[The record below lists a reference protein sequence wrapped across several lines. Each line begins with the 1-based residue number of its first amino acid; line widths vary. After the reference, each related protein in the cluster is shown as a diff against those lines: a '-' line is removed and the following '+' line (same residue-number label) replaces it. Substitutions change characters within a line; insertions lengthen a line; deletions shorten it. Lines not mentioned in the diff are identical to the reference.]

1 MPTSKAI
8 EKRTDAQAQNIFRK
22 NHSTILKRTD
32 RLFAKLMVAQWV
44 GGIIAALIFTPLE
57 WTGDASSI
65 HLNVWAA
72 VFLGGAIAS
81 LPVYLSYTRPGE
93 TSTRHVIGISQALFS
108 ALLIHLT
115 GGRLETHFHVFG
127 SLAFLSFYRDW
138 RVIASATL
146 IIALDHFIRGVWW
159 PSSVFGI
166 LTSSPWRWVEHAA
179 WVIFEDIFIVRNCI
193 ESIREMKV
201 QAHQQAEL
209 ENAHERT
216 ERIVEERTAQL
227 RHSKRRFSDIV
238 NHINGIVWEADPKTL
253 QFTFVSMQA
262 ERIAGYPVS
271 DWTETP
277 DFWQNHLHPDD
288 KERITALCKSHT
300 EKGLSHD
307 FEYRLLTADGDY
319 VWLHDLVTVE
329 MNEEGKPI
337 LLRGVMVDIADRKK
351 SEAELRAAK
360 EAVEEANELL
370 VESLNESKRLEKDAQ
385 SANVAKSKFL
395 ATMSHEIRTPMN
407 GVIGFTNLLL
417 ESSLDEEQEEFATSI
432 QNSSH
437 VLLNIINDILDISK
451 IEAGKLT
458 VENIDYD
465 LRQAIDD
472 VATLLSPA
480 AEDKGVELAVKFEND
495 FCPAVLGD
503 PGRIRQVIT
512 NIASNAVKFTETGH
526 VFIRIGMENENE
538 KLIRVEIEDTGIGIS
553 PEQQKQLFTS
563 FTQADSST
571 TRRYG
576 GTGLGLAISKHL
588 VNLMGGDIGI
598 DSTEGEGSTFWFTIP
613 KKASPQNQA
622 PIELPSRL
630 RDLRVLVV
638 DDHEINCRLLQD
650 QLTEWSIESEVAAS
664 GKEAL
669 EKLHHAAATDN
680 AFDIA
685 ILDYLLP
692 DMDCKELR
700 DRIQSEE
707 TIKKPLFIALGS
719 TAYRMQLKTMLD
731 SGFQSHLFKPLI
743 RPRLL
748 AQALTQATA
757 EPGAAKGTVTKRQKN
772 VETPIPLRAPAEAVV
787 QKEFRVLLAED
798 HPVNQKLAKRL
809 LSKIDCE
816 IEIANNGIEAIDKA
830 TSTRY
835 DAIFMDCQMPEMG
848 GLEATRKI
856 REIERESGLPG
867 RSEKELIPIIAI
879 TAGAMEGD
887 REICV
892 QAGMDDY
899 LTKPLKTTDLKA
911 AVDRWCKTTTVV
923 N

>member
-1 MPTSKAI
+1 MPDLHSLDKQI
-8 EKRTDAQAQNIFRK
+8 DAQASVIFRTQ
-22 NHSTILKRTD
+22 HSKILQRTD
-32 RLFAKLMVAQWV
+32 RWFSKLMIAQWI

-57 WTGDASSI
+57 WTGDISAI
-65 HLNVWAA
+65 HINVWAA
-72 VFLGGAIAS
+72 IFLGGAIAS

-93 TSTRHVIGISQALFS
+93 TATRHVIAVSQALFS

-201 QAHQQAEL
+201 QARQQAEL
-209 ENAHERT
+209 ENAHLRT
-216 ERIVEERTAQL
+216 ERIVLERTSQL
-227 RHSKRRFSDIV
+227 RQSQKRFSNIV
-238 NHINGIVWEADPKTL
+238 NHINGIVWEADPHS
-253 QFTFVSMQA
+253 FHFSFVSKQA
-262 ERIAGYPVS
+262 ERIAGYPLQE
-271 DWTETP
+271 WTENP
-277 DFWQNHLHPDD
+277 SFWKDHLHPDD
-288 KERITALCKSHT
+288 KERILNLCQKRTAHG
-300 EKGLSHD
+300 ESHD
-307 FEYRLLTADGDY
+307 FEYRILTQDGSY

-329 MNEEGKPI
+329 TNEAGEPI
-337 LLRGVMVDIADRKK
+337 LLRGVMIDIDDRKQ

-360 EAVEEANELL
+360 EAVEEANALL
-370 VESLNESKRLEKDAQ
+370 VESLNESKRLEKEAQ
-385 SANVAKSKFL
+385 SANIAKSKFL

-417 ESSLDEEQEEFATSI
+417 ESPLDEEQQEFATSI
-432 QNSSH
+432 QNSSQ

-451 IEAGKLT
+451 IEAGKLV

-465 LRQAIDD
+465 LSQAIDD
-472 VATLLSPA
+472 VAMLLSPA
-480 AEDKGVELAVKFEND
+480 AETKGVELAVKFEKD
-495 FCPAVLGD
+495 FCPKVVGD

-512 NIASNAVKFTETGH
+512 NIANNAIKFTDEGH
-526 VFIRIGMENENE
+526 VFLRIETDSSDSSKIRI
-538 KLIRVEIEDTGIGIS
+538 EIEDTGIGIT

-563 FTQADSST
+563 FNQADSST

-588 VNLMGGDIGI
+588 VNLMGGNIGMR
-598 DSTEGEGSTFWFTIP
+598 SSVGAGSTFWFTIP
-613 KKASPQNQA
+613 KNATPQEIA
-622 PIELPSRL
+622 PIELPSELQKR
-630 RDLRVLVV
+630 RVLVV
-638 DDHEINCRLLQD
+638 DDHEINRNLLRDQLQDWAIEASTAATGKQALDSLLQ
-650 QLTEWSIESEVAAS
+650 
-664 GKEAL
+664 
-669 EKLHHAAATDN
+669 AT
-680 AFDIA
+680 AEGRPFDIA

-692 DMDCKELR
+692 DMDCNQLR
-700 DRIQSEE
+700 ERIQSNP
-707 TIKKPLFIALGS
+707 TIPTPLLVALGS
-719 TAYRMQLKTMLD
+719 TAYRVQIKALLE

-748 AQALTQATA
+748 AQALTTATA
-757 EPGAAKGTVTKRQKN
+757 TPPQGKVTKTTERRADTKPRSIAQDD
-772 VETPIPLRAPAEAVV
+772 TPKAYT
-787 QKEFRVLLAED
+787 VLLAED
-798 HPVNQKLAKRL
+798 HPVNQKLAMRL
-809 LSKIDCE
+809 LNKIDCQVD
-816 IEIANNGIEAIDKA
+816 IANNGIEAVEKA
-830 TSTRY
+830 SRHRY

-856 REIERESGLPG
+856 REIESQRRLDDTEG
-867 RSEKELIPIIAI
+867 RSRIPIIAI

-892 QAGMDDY
+892 QSGMDDY
-899 LTKPLKTTDLKA
+899 LTKPLKTSSLKA
-911 AVDRWCKTTTVV
+911 AVERWCKARSGK